1 MACTPAFAWVKSVAV
16 LGWLGVALYVTF
28 YFVAAALLF
37 RHLQGGLR
45 AFWPLAAAAAWV
57 ALEVFR
63 AHLGPG
69 FPWLFVGYTQYRF
82 LPLAQ
87 ASALGGVYAVSFI
100 VLLVN
105 CALAGLFIAR
115 LRLAGRMAMLAL
127 ALLVL
132 GGAAL
137 AGRSV
142 MDRLPVRDGP
152 VVGVVQQNVP
162 RLVAEIFSEK
172 STDQIYAEMAAEIRK
187 AAGLTETLAGRNVR
201 LVLWPETTV
210 QFALNISPEIFTNK
224 PDQDLALN
232 TLAQLE
238 SLGRLLDAH
247 LLVGAPTLLGRS
259 AGYVD
264 KPLYGTGVTGFA
276 NSAVFLSP
284 DAEFID
290 RYDKIRLVPFG
301 EYMPLRN
308 LLPFLQVFTPMT
320 RDIVRGT
327 EEVIFELPAR
337 DGGRPTRFAALVC
350 YEDVFPDLTADFRRK
365 GADFLVN
372 LTDEGWYNIPGEL
385 GQHLAMAVF
394 RAIETRTSVV
404 RAANTGI
411 SCFIGPRGQVYAELE
426 PLTEDALSAPV
437 QVCPVVTP
445 YVRWGDAFGIAC
457 LMLTLALPPL
467 LAVARATGK
476 AAANHDDTTARRTT
490 RQR

>member
-1 MACTPAFAWVKSVAV
+1 MSNSAHSHVDEAAGGKPSAARLWPWVLLSAVSGLLVYLSFPPADVGPLAFVAFVPLLLAVGRVRSYGGAALCGAVAGAVACVPAFAWVKSVAM

-37 RHLQGGLR
+37 RHLQSSLR
-45 AFWPLAAAAAWV
+45 TFWPLAAAAAWV

-69 FPWLFVGYTQYRF
+69 FLWLFVGYTQYRF

-115 LRLAGRMAMLAL
+115 LRLAGRLVVLAI

-132 GGAAL
+132 GGATL

-152 VVGVVQQNVP
+152 VVGVIQQNVP

-172 STDQIYAEMAAEIRK
+172 STDQIYAEMAAEMRK

-224 PDQDLALN
+224 RDQDLALN
-232 TLAQLE
+232 TLAQLK

-247 LLVGAPTLLGRS
+247 MLVGAPTRS
-259 AGYVD
+259 G
-264 KPLYGTGVTGFA
+264 
-276 NSAVFLSP
+276 
-284 DAEFID
+284 
-290 RYDKIRLVPFG
+290 PFG
-301 EYMPLRN
+301 RLRGQAPLRHRRDR
-308 LLPFLQVFTPMT
+308 LRQQRRLPVPRTPSS
-320 RDIVRGT
+320 
-327 EEVIFELPAR
+327 
-337 DGGRPTRFAALVC
+337 
-350 YEDVFPDLTADFRRK
+350 LTA
-365 GADFLVN
+365 
-372 LTDEGWYNIPGEL
+372 
-385 GQHLAMAVF
+385 
-394 RAIETRTSVV
+394 
-404 RAANTGI
+404 
-411 SCFIGPRGQVYAELE
+411 
-426 PLTEDALSAPV
+426 
-437 QVCPVVTP
+437 
-445 YVRWGDAFGIAC
+445 
-457 LMLTLALPPL
+457 
-467 LAVARATGK
+467 
-476 AAANHDDTTARRTT
+476 TT
-490 RQR
+490 RYAWCPSASTCRCAICCRSCRCSRP